1 MQLAVC
7 PTRAAAPVRTARVEA
22 QQRRSARRLIPAASK
37 GAQGYESDGDGTN
50 VNAYCSLDEDGR
62 RPLKQM
68 SLGEKEAAYLDALSS
83 YYYEQ
88 QPTLTDEE
96 FDLLKDELVWS
107 GSKVAVLSTDE
118 QRFLE
123 AQVAFAKGR
132 PIMSDADFEALKLE
146 LRRAGSPVTA
156 QGARCSLLSRKM
168 YSDAAVDY
176 LKLVAI
182 NVPAALLVLGGLF
195 SIDDLTGFEITRL
208 VELPEPYGI
217 IAVWGVVLPTIY
229 VLASSLTNLLFPDA
243 LILTAPCPACGHSN
257 SSYFGSIL
265 TIPGNRDANAVE
277 CGGCKAKLQFDAR
290 TREVELIEEAK
301 PPTKT
306 SAKAAAKA

>member
-1 MQLAVC
+1 
-7 PTRAAAPVRTARVEA
+7 
-22 QQRRSARRLIPAASK
+22 
-37 GAQGYESDGDGTN
+37 
-50 VNAYCSLDEDGR
+50 
-62 RPLKQM
+62 M

-168 YSDAAVDY
+168 YRRAGGVDAAVDY

-277 CGGCKAKLQFDAR
+277 CGGCKAKLQARGGRGWFDAR